1 MGERM
6 CHQTGWGRTHHVTV
20 AVQRSASASGSAASR
35 RDIMGLWSS
44 FPREQN
50 TVEAGHSTASETWG
64 TASRPVPALTRLT
77 SLPYLAV
84 ASPAS
89 SLPAPSPPSPPSAA
103 SSSSAACSIHPPHR
117 AAPHRNAPQR
127 TGHKSTSTVQ
137 SASAYYKHASFIR
150 AHVGRTPRLHRP
162 NVRGERPSCNV
173 PAPRPPIARR
183 GCPPTRHHCCVAA
196 PLPR

>member
-1 MGERM
+1 M
-6 CHQTGWGRTHHVTV
+6 TV
-20 AVQRSASASGSAASR
+20 AVQRSGSASGSAASR

-127 TGHKSTSTVQ
+127 TATHRPQKHKHGAISFGLLQ
-137 SASAYYKHASFIR
+137 ARIIHPCPRRPYPPSASPKR
-150 AHVGRTPRLHRP
+150 AG
-162 NVRGERPSCNV
+162 
-173 PAPRPPIARR
+173 
-183 GCPPTRHHCCVAA
+183 
-196 PLPR
+196 

>member
-20 AVQRSASASGSAASR
+20 AVQRSGSASGSAASR

-84 ASPAS
+84 ASPPS

-117 AAPHRNAPQR
+117 AAPRRTATHRNAPATKAQAR
-127 TGHKSTSTVQ
+127 CNQLRPITSTHHSSVPT
-137 SASAYYKHASFIR
+137 SAVPPVCIAQTC
-150 AHVGRTPRLHRP
+150 G
-162 NVRGERPSCNV
+162 VRDL
-173 PAPRPPIARR
+173 AATYLPPD
-183 GCPPTRHHCCVAA
+183 HQ
-196 PLPR
+196 